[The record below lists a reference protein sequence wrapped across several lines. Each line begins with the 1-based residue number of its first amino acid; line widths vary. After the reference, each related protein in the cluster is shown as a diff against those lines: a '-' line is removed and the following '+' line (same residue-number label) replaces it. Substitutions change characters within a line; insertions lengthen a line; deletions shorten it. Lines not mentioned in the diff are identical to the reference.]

1 MERYTVESQENM
13 LTPELAEHLENRAE
27 ILVDNDTSYIEN
39 LIAIRKANGLST
51 REVANRISVSE
62 ETILDFESYHS
73 DPKLSLLRRY
83 AHAVAAI
90 VNHSV
95 IQDPNNLSRGKEAND

>member
-1 MERYTVESQENM
+1 MESQENA
-13 LTPELAEHLENRAE
+13 LAPELAEHLETRAE
-27 ILVDNDTSYIEN
+27 ILIDNDTDYIEN

-51 REVANRISVSE
+51 REVADRISVSE

-83 AHAVAAI
+83 AQAVGAI

-95 IQDPNNLSRGKEAND
+95 IQDPNDLSKGKGSQ

>member
-1 MERYTVESQENM
+1 MERYTVESQENV
-13 LTPELAEHLENRAE
+13 LTPELVEHLENRAE
-27 ILVDNDTSYIEN
+27 ILIDNDTDYIEN

-51 REVANRISVSE
+51 REIANRISVSE

-83 AHAVAAI
+83 AHAVGAI

-95 IQDPNNLSRGKEAND
+95 IQDPNDLSRGKEAND